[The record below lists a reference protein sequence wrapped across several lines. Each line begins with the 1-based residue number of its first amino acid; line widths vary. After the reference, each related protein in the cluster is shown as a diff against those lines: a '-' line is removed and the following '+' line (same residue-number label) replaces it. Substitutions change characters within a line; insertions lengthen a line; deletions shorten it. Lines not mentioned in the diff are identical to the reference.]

1 MNNTNVEI
9 GEVSSTM
16 RAVDSDML
24 LSPRMLERIVQATAQ
39 AIKDRD
45 AHEKRAH
52 AERRIT
58 GGVAAER
65 EEEQ

>member
-1 MNNTNVEI
+1 MNVEI
-9 GEVSSTM
+9 GEISSTV

-24 LSPRMLERIVQATAQ
+24 LSPRILERIVAAVAD

-45 AHEKRAH
+45 AHDKRAK

-58 GGVAAER
+58 GGVAEER

>member
-1 MNNTNVEI
+1 MDVEI
-9 GEVSSTM
+9 GEISSTV
-16 RAVDSDML
+16 RAVDSNML
-24 LSPRMLERIVQATAQ
+24 LSPRIIERIVAAVAD

-45 AHEKRAH
+45 AHEKRAK

-58 GGVAAER
+58 GGVAEER

>member
-1 MNNTNVEI
+1 MNVEI
-9 GEVSSTM
+9 GEISSTV

-24 LSPRMLERIVQATAQ
+24 LSPRIIERIVAAVAD

-45 AHEKRAH
+45 AHDKRAK

-58 GGVAAER
+58 GGVAEER

>member
-1 MNNTNVEI
+1 MMAANVEI

-24 LSPRMLERIVQATAQ
+24 LSPRMLERIAEATALR
-39 AIKDRD
+39 IKDRD

-58 GGVAAER
+58 GGVAEER
-65 EEEQ
+65 DEEK

>member
-1 MNNTNVEI
+1 MNVEI
-9 GEVSSTM
+9 GEISSTV

-24 LSPRMLERIVQATAQ
+24 LSPRIIERIVAAVAD

-45 AHEKRAH
+45 AHEKRAK

-58 GGVAAER
+58 GGVAEER